1 MPTHNAKNERIKR
14 KYLAHLKEAKRHS
27 EATVDAVAK
36 ALARF
41 EVDTRFRDFATFHF
55 EQAIAFKRHLAEQN
69 SQVTGEKLS
78 KATLH
83 ATLAHLKRFFQWLAW
98 QPSYRSRV
106 RYTEA
111 EYFNLSEKDTR
122 VATARREKRFPTL
135 EQVKHVIA
143 RMPAGSDRELRNRAL
158 VAFILLTGARDS
170 AAASMSLKHVDLA
183 AGCVHQDARDV
194 KTKFS
199 KTFTTYFL
207 PVGEDIRDIVAGW
220 VMYLRQTQ
228 LWGNDDP
235 LFPPTKTVVGARGQF
250 EVAGLRREHWTN
262 AAPIRAIFREAFQV
276 AGVRYFNPHS
286 LRDTLVHLGETLCQT
301 PEEFKAWSQNL
312 GHEGVLTTF
321 YSYGAVGSRRQA
333 EIIRGLGQ
341 PRQPDRQDAAEI
353 ARALARE
360 LRILQAGDAPRP
372 APDPDSLPR

>member
-55 EQAIAFKRHLAEQN
+55 EQAIAFKRHLAEQE

-83 ATLAHLKRFFQWLAW
+83 ATSAHLKRFFQWLARE
-98 QPSYRSRV
+98 PGYRSRL
-106 RYTEA
+106 RYSDA
-111 EYFNLSEKDTR
+111 EYFNLSDKDTR
-122 VATARREKRFPTL
+122 VATARREKAFPTL

-143 RMPAGSDRELRNRAL
+143 GMPASSDVELRNRAL

-170 AAASMSLKHVDLA
+170 AAASMRLKHVDLV

-199 KTFTTYFL
+199 KTFITYFF
-207 PVGEDIRDIVAGW
+207 PVGEEIRQIVADW
-220 VMYLRQTQ
+220 VIHLRQAR

-235 LFPPTKTVVGARGQF
+235 LFPATNVVVGAARQF
-250 EVAGLRREHWTN
+250 EAAGLKREHWSS
-262 AAPIRAIFREAFQV
+262 AAPIRGIFRDAFQA
-276 AGVRYFNPHS
+276 AGVSYFNPHS
-286 LRDTLVHLGETLCQT
+286 LRDTLGHLGETLCRT

-321 YSYGAVGSRRQA
+321 YSYGAVGSRRQG
-333 EIIRGLGQ
+333 EIIRHLGDPQ
-341 PRQPDRQDAAEI
+341 QSDPPDTAEI
-353 ARALARE
+353 ARAVARE
-360 LRILQAGDAPRP
+360 LRILETEEALRRALGAKG
-372 APDPDSLPR
+372 